1 MANSFAT
8 TKLIARQAL
17 PILVDNLVMPN
28 LAYKDYSETFA
39 MQGDTIMVR
48 KPASFTA
55 ADFTAG
61 NAVNAQDIVEP
72 TVDVKLDKLATVDV
86 NIESIEAATSI
97 DDMNER
103 VIRPAAV
110 ALAEKINADG
120 LKAAALGF
128 NVYLGTAG
136 TTPDGLDDFAAI
148 RKQLNIAKAP
158 LSERY
163 AVWDA
168 TADAAFTQ
176 IGNLVKVNESGT
188 NTALREG
195 EIGRVFGLDNYMS
208 QSVYSHTKVATGTP
222 LIDGAA
228 TAGAKTIHVDGLSA
242 GFAVGDR
249 FTIANDSTKY
259 IVVAAGA
266 LETADQ
272 DITIYPALAKNAAD
286 NAAITVIGNATNNVA
301 FHRNALAFVTRP
313 LIAPAGADSYTTAYN
328 GVSLRVVRD
337 YDIAYKREK
346 LSIDVLY
353 GYKVVYPELG
363 VVYLG

>member
-48 KPASFTA
+48 KPAVFTA
-55 ADFTAG
+55 ADFNAG
-61 NAVNAQDIVEP
+61 TPVNAQDIVEP

-86 NIESIEAATSI
+86 NIEAIEAATSV

-110 ALAEKINADG
+110 ALAEKINSDG
-120 LKAAALGF
+120 LKTAALGF
-128 NVYLGTAG
+128 NKALGTAG
-136 TTPDGLDDFAAI
+136 TTPSALTDFSAI
-148 RKQLNIAKAP
+148 RKALNVAKAP

-163 AVWDA
+163 AIWNPD
-168 TADAAFTQ
+168 ADAKFTEL
-176 IGNLVKVNESGT
+176 GNLVKVNESGA
-188 NTALREG
+188 NTALRDG
-195 EIGRVFGLDNYMS
+195 NIGRVFGLDNYMS
-208 QSVYSHTKVATGTP
+208 QGVYSHTKVVAGTP

-228 TAGAKTIHVDGLSA
+228 TAGAKTIHVDGLST
-242 GFAVGDR
+242 GFGVGDR
-249 FTIANDSTKY
+249 FTIANDTTQY
-259 IVVAAGA
+259 IVVTAGA

-272 DITIYPALAKNAAD
+272 DIGIYPALAKNAAD
-286 NAAITVIGNATNNVA
+286 NAAITVVGNAVNNVA

-353 GYKVVYPELG
+353 GYKAVYPELG